1 MPAGKG
7 TLSRRQRRRRLDA
20 GLRKLRGSRPGQ
32 ACPRCVARRALDPA
46 QVPADVLIR
55 RYRRPQ
61 NAISI
66 ARVSSRWKLGVGFSL
81 IKKLL

>member
-1 MPAGKG
+1 MKWPSLSAHSRASLADALATITPAL
-7 TLSRRQRRRRLDA
+7 TRDA
-20 GLRKLRGSRPGQ
+20 PGRPPAAALRAALYAWSRPT
-32 ACPRCVARRALDPA
+32 C
-46 QVPADVLIR
+46 
-55 RYRRPQ
+55 YRRPQ

>member
-1 MPAGKG
+1 MADPVRPVTAASLATRW
-7 TLSRRQRRRRLDA
+7 TLS
-20 GLRKLRGSRPGQ
+20 
-32 ACPRCVARRALDPA
+32 A